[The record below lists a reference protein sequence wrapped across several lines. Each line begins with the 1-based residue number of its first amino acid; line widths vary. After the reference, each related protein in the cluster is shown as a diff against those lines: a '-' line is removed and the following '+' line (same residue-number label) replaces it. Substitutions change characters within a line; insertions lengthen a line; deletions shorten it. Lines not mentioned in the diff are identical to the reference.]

1 MKRFG
6 YELLS
11 ALLLVGVVFAEQR
24 SQVFSVNGNVRTVER
39 PVSYASVTF
48 IDKNDSTICYVTGNG
63 LKATEVLMEVLS
75 KPEVMQ
81 ADVAKISALG
91 R

>member
-1 MKRFG
+1 MNILMKHISNQYSKSQENYFLYRIKKNVSIARV
-6 YELLS
+6 LQK
-11 ALLLVGVVFAEQR
+11 LVE
-24 SQVFSVNGNVRTVER
+24 ER
-39 PVSYASVTF
+39 K

-75 KPEVMQ
+75 KPETIQ
-81 ADVAKISALG
+81 ADITKISALV